1 MSIIRSPRPDANF
14 YVLDKSI
21 SEDETLSWAARGLL
35 VFLLG
40 KPDNW
45 RISVEHL
52 KRQTVNSAKPTGR
65 DGIYS
70 LLMELMNAGYIRR
83 TAARDD
89 MGKMAGYDYFV
100 SENRLFAS
108 PRTHEPVTD
117 SPCPAEPYT
126 AETTLISI
134 EDKQELNL
142 TNSCPQQADDGC
154 KFRFADIRDAYNRI
168 CAPTLPACR
177 ADTAVRKAQVKKMVD
192 LEFNGKKPFREHGI
206 AMWESYFRDC
216 LTNKHWCG
224 ENDRGWRADFDFVTN
239 TKNAIKLLERI
250 CG

>member
-1 MSIIRSPRPDANF
+1 MSIIRSPRPESNF

-52 KRQTVNSAKPTGR
+52 KRQTANSAKPTGR

-83 TAARDD
+83 TPVRDES
-89 MGKMAGYDYFV
+89 GKMAGYDYFV
-100 SENRLFAS
+100 SEHRLFES
-108 PRTHEPVTD
+108 PRTAEPITD

-126 AETTLISI
+126 AETTLTSI
-134 EDKQELNL
+134 EDKQELKE
-142 TNSCPQQADDGC
+142 TNSCPQQAGDGH

-168 CAPTLPACR
+168 CSPTFPACR
-177 ADTAVRKAQVKKMVD
+177 AETAARKAQVKKMVD

-206 AMWESYFRDC
+206 AMWESYFKDC